1 MKFKTS
7 SKKFLENLSPI
18 LGIVPQRTPYNV
30 LKNHIKIS
38 TSEGKIN
45 AVTTDIDIV
54 GKTSFDVD
62 LQKDG
67 ETVIPVK
74 KLVDFLKKITDTK
87 LEVQLTDNK
96 MTFKYDK
103 GNFSLPILS
112 PDEYPEIPVI
122 TPEFEFNI
130 SGGLL
135 KKMIDKTAF
144 AINTI
149 GSASVLT
156 QGVLWK
162 VDNKKSEMIGASNHR
177 LALFQTEIEKKA
189 DFSIVIPQKILTHI
203 SNFLTEE
210 NVKIIV
216 SKDRIS
222 YGLKEDEYIF
232 TSRLINYDFPD
243 YSKIIFDESIH
254 KFSVDRKKLMD
265 VVSRISIFS
274 DSVSYRTKILFNKKE
289 NLEVSASSYENGEAK
304 ESINFNRITKS
315 KDDFI
320 LPINYHYL
328 IDALKSIETENVVF
342 LLNEVDRAVEVV
354 PENNIQG
361 EKLIYVLMPLLSK
374 E

>member
-38 TSEGKIN
+38 TSEGKIH

-54 GKTSFDVD
+54 GKTSFNVD

-74 KLVDFLKKITDTK
+74 KLVDFLKNISDTN

-103 GNFSLPILS
+103 GNFSLPTLS
-112 PDEYPEIPVI
+112 PDEYPEIPVM
-122 TPEFEFNI
+122 TSEFEFNI
-130 SGGLL
+130 SGRLL

-162 VDNKKSEMIGASNHR
+162 VENMKSEMIGASNHR

-189 DFSIVIPQKILTHI
+189 NFSIVIPQKILTHI
-203 SNFLTEE
+203 SNFLTE
-210 NVKIIV
+210 NSVKISV

-222 YGLKEDEYIF
+222 YGLNNDEYIF

-243 YSKIIFDESIH
+243 YSKIVFDESTH
-254 KFSVDRKKLMD
+254 KFSVDRKKLIE
-265 VVSRISIFS
+265 VVSRVSIFS
-274 DSVSYRTKILFNKKE
+274 DTVSYRTKIFFDKKE

-304 ESINFNRITKS
+304 ESINFKRISKS
-315 KDDFI
+315 KEEFI

-328 IDALKSIETENVVF
+328 IDAVKSIETENVIF
-342 LLNEVDRAVEVV
+342 LVNEVDRAVEVV
-354 PENNIQG
+354 PEENIQG